1 MKNKNNHMENKNK
14 LKLVAK
20 NGLNKLESE
29 VKDVSTEIVDIP
41 VIGADNE
48 KSADNEKI
56 PEGYL
61 KLPPMMDLILFHL
74 SSVTFAN
81 EFYHHDAEYRY
92 AFISECMKALT
103 KLMND
108 E

>member
-1 MKNKNNHMENKNK
+1 MENKHMKNKSKNK
-14 LKLVAK
+14 PKLVAK
-20 NGLNKLESE
+20 TKEVDSE
-29 VKDVSTEIVDIP
+29 E
-41 VIGADNE
+41 A
-48 KSADNEKI
+48 

-103 KLMND
+103 KLMN
-108 E
+108 EGGE

>member
-1 MKNKNNHMENKNK
+1 MGNKNK
-14 LKLVAK
+14 PKLVAK
-20 NGLNKLESE
+20 PETEDVVVEITDTPAIKVASKIDDEE
-29 VKDVSTEIVDIP
+29 V
-41 VIGADNE
+41 
-48 KSADNEKI
+48 

-81 EFYHHDAEYRY
+81 EFYRHDAEYRY

-103 KLMND
+103 RLMN
-108 E
+108 EEGE

>member
-1 MKNKNNHMENKNK
+1 MKNKNKP
-14 LKLVAK
+14 KLVAK
-20 NGLNKLESE
+20 PE
-29 VKDVSTEIVDIP
+29 VEDVTVEITDTSVIKVD
-41 VIGADNE
+41 D
-48 KSADNEKI
+48 KI
-56 PEGYL
+56 DDEVVPEGYL

-108 E
+108 EGE